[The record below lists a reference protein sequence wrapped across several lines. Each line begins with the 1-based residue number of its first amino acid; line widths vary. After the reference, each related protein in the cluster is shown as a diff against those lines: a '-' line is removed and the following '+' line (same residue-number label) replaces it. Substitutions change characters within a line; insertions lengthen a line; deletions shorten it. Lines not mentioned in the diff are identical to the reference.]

1 MQSITDILSHPEA
14 GQLLGSLGLA
24 ALIWSLVAGGVLLLL
39 RFAVSMPA
47 LIKYHLSSA
56 TLLAL
61 PLGLLLTPLLD
72 LGGLWPSG
80 SAFGSG
86 LNAFLGTDAIT
97 LPEIIVQSGAE
108 SSDTTSLWSS
118 FPLSALLV
126 SLLLLTPIAGFVR
139 LAWMYVQTRR
149 ELSGTKPLEADH
161 ARHQAILNAFNRL
174 CGVYGIRRQVTL
186 RRAEAAS
193 TPFTLGWR
201 RPVIVLPETCL
212 HAETDKLDLILAHE
226 LVHVSRAD
234 YALHFSELLIRH
246 LFWLHPFV
254 HLLYKQA
261 AWQRE
266 VACDAEVLRQP
277 NASPSAYARLLYD
290 FALNST
296 RKPAFRAAMSQEP
309 GLLRRIRQMQQ
320 TPEHNYTSPNPQT
333 NTTLMKKSIY
343 TSMAFLLL
351 LSGLMACSDLTQNP
365 DDDAPAEVELH
376 GKTYTTAELR
386 ELLTDMRANFAENL
400 ENDSEKDS
408 EYFRNA
414 MREQIE
420 TVDQLIMLLDNNEP
434 QRVVAGLEKMMQ
446 NTPPP
451 PPPPPN
457 PEDDD
462 IFMVV
467 EEMPKIKGGQR
478 ALYDN
483 ISYPEAA
490 YNEGIE
496 GRVIVQFVVNEDGSV
511 QDINVVRS
519 AGELLDEAAVEAISM
534 LEFEPGLQ
542 NGEPV
547 KVMMTQPVVF
557 RLPSDEN

>member
-1 MQSITDILSHPEA
+1 MQLYIDFLSHPET
-14 GQLLGSLGLA
+14 GEILGSLAFATML
-24 ALIWSLVAGGVLLLL
+24 WSLVAGGVLLLL

-47 LIKYHLSSA
+47 LLKYHLSSA

-86 LNAFLGTDAIT
+86 LNAILGNNAIT
-97 LPEIIVQSGAE
+97 LPEIIVQFGAE
-108 SSDTTSLWSS
+108 SSDTTSFWSS
-118 FPLSALLV
+118 ISFSALLI
-126 SLLLLTPIAGFVR
+126 SLLLLTPVAGFGR
-139 LAWMYVQTRR
+139 LAWMYIQTRR
-149 ELSGTKPLEADH
+149 ELSGTKPLH
-161 ARHQAILNAFNRL
+161 AENAQHQAILNAMERL
-174 CGVYGIRRQVTL
+174 RGMYRIRRKVRLQ
-186 RRAEAAS
+186 RADEAS

-201 RPVIVLPETCL
+201 RPVIVLPEACL
-212 HAETDKLDLILAHE
+212 HAETEKLDLILAHE
-226 LVHVSRAD
+226 LVHISRAD

-266 VACDAEVLRQP
+266 VSCDAEVLRQP
-277 NASPSAYARLLYD
+277 DADPSHYARLLYD
-290 FALNST
+290 FALSSA

-309 GLLRRIRQMQQ
+309 GLLRRIRQMQKMHK
-320 TPEHNYTSPNPQT
+320 HNSSNPQT

-365 DDDAPAEVELH
+365 DADAPAEVELE
-376 GKTYTTAELR
+376 GQTYTTAELR
-386 ELLTDMRANFAENL
+386 EMLTDMRANFAENL

-451 PPPPPN
+451 PPPPN
-457 PEDDD
+457 LDDD
-462 IFMVV
+462 VFMVV

-478 ALYDN
+478 ALYDG
-483 ISYPEAA
+483 IKYPEMALRA
-490 YNEGIE
+490 GLE
-496 GRVIVQFVVNEDGSV
+496 GRSIIQFVVNERGDV
-511 QDINVVRS
+511 ENPRVVRS
-519 AGELLDEAAVEAISM
+519 AGGGGLDEAAVEAISM